1 MDISCLGLPRF
12 VLACT
17 VTNTLGMTS
26 TTQRSH
32 RLTLALIGAQHGDN
46 AVDNSGRPR
55 IPNAVMSPGLQLSA
69 RPGPPDP
76 PPEGPDHVSTATGR
90 AFGPNTLQ
98 GARRRLVD
106 NLWTRVD
113 NTRRAVESG
122 APTVDPF
129 HTAGRREPV
138 RPPALPRA
146 ALRRPPSVHR
156 PHRDDQYGCRLST
169 EFTSA
174 KTTNQG
180 DSWRGTSTHTHP
192 TELDPARSPAHPGR
206 ACPPVRRPGS
216 PGPPRSRT
224 VVQAGRIP
232 AGSRARQAPPVP
244 APGGRL

>member
-1 MDISCLGLPRF
+1 
-12 VLACT
+12 
-17 VTNTLGMTS
+17 
-26 TTQRSH
+26 
-32 RLTLALIGAQHGDN
+32 
-46 AVDNSGRPR
+46 VDNTVPLRGPCPAPASGLRRSARHAAPGGRPEA
-55 IPNAVMSPGLQLSA
+55 PMTA
-69 RPGPPDP
+69 RHRP
-76 PPEGPDHVSTATGR
+76 GR

-98 GARRRLVD
+98 WARRRPVD
-106 NLWTRVD
+106 NLWTKVD
-113 NTRRAVESG
+113 NTRRAVEPDAS
-122 APTVDPF
+122 TVDAV
-129 HTAGRREPV
+129 HTTGGRVPA
-138 RPPALPRA
+138 RPPLLPRTVP
-146 ALRRPPSVHR
+146 RRPPPVHR
-156 PHRDDQYGCRLST
+156 LRCRHQHGCQLST

>member
-1 MDISCLGLPRF
+1 MDNTVPLRGPCPAPASGLR
-12 VLACT
+12 
-17 VTNTLGMTS
+17 
-26 TTQRSH
+26 RSARH
-32 RLTLALIGAQHGDN
+32 AAPG
-46 AVDNSGRPR
+46 GRPEA
-55 IPNAVMSPGLQLSA
+55 PMTA
-69 RPGPPDP
+69 RHRP
-76 PPEGPDHVSTATGR
+76 GR

-98 GARRRLVD
+98 WARRRPVD
-106 NLWTRVD
+106 NLWTKVD
-113 NTRRAVESG
+113 NTRRAVEPDAS
-122 APTVDPF
+122 TVDAV
-129 HTAGRREPV
+129 HTTGGRVPA
-138 RPPALPRA
+138 RPPLLPRTVP
-146 ALRRPPSVHR
+146 RRPPPVHR
-156 PHRDDQYGCRLST
+156 LRCRHQHGCQLST